1 MNKEKNVKKAF
12 LWNMIGSTCYSGSS
26 FLYLLVVTRV
36 CGAQLAGFYSLSYA
50 TAQLLLQ
57 VGRYGVRTYQATD
70 LEHKYI
76 FSEYKVSR
84 IITCALMM
92 LFGIIYSSFSFKGEY
107 IIISTFIIM
116 MKMID
121 AVEDVFHGNLQQ
133 KYHVEQMGKMLAA
146 RNLYSAV
153 FFTAML
159 IITKNLYCTCVA
171 TSTTSLI
178 LCLIINSQMTR
189 KYVGHE
195 EDGRKLQ
202 MSHVWELLRTCTP
215 MFIGTFLSL
224 LLYNIPKYAMAGVM
238 TDEYQ
243 TYYSIL
249 FMPSFVISLMCEFVF
264 KPTITTIAELWWENN
279 VKKFTLYILRIIGI
293 ILVCCVAVVAGGH
306 LIGRTLLEIIYGHEE
321 DGRKLQ
327 MSHVWELLR
336 TCTPM
341 FIGTFLSLLLYNIP
355 KYAMAGV
362 MTDEYQ
368 TYYSILFMPSFV
380 ISLMCEFVFKPTIT
394 TIAELWWENNVK
406 KFTLY
411 ILRII
416 GIILVCCVAVVAG
429 GHLIG
434 RTLLEIIYG
443 VDLSPYK
450 LHFVVLLIGGG
461 ISAEVY
467 MIYNILIAIRW
478 GKCLLPVYSITA
490 VITIAAARIL
500 VQQLGIMGA
509 ALNYVLSCSI
519 LFVLFTLILI
529 YVILRKKHQN

>member
-1 MNKEKNVKKAF
+1 
-12 LWNMIGSTCYSGSS
+12 
-26 FLYLLVVTRV
+26 
-36 CGAQLAGFYSLSYA
+36 
-50 TAQLLLQ
+50 
-57 VGRYGVRTYQATD
+57 
-70 LEHKYI
+70 
-76 FSEYKVSR
+76 
-84 IITCALMM
+84 
-92 LFGIIYSSFSFKGEY
+92 
-107 IIISTFIIM
+107 
-116 MKMID
+116 
-121 AVEDVFHGNLQQ
+121 
-133 KYHVEQMGKMLAA
+133 
-146 RNLYSAV
+146 
-153 FFTAML
+153 
-159 IITKNLYCTCVA
+159 
-171 TSTTSLI
+171 
-178 LCLIINSQMTR
+178 MTR
-189 KYVGHE
+189 KYV
-195 EDGRKLQ
+195 
-202 MSHVWELLRTCTP
+202 
-215 MFIGTFLSL
+215 
-224 LLYNIPKYAMAGVM
+224 
-238 TDEYQ
+238 
-243 TYYSIL
+243 
-249 FMPSFVISLMCEFVF
+249 
-264 KPTITTIAELWWENN
+264 
-279 VKKFTLYILRIIGI
+279 
-293 ILVCCVAVVAGGH
+293 
-306 LIGRTLLEIIYGHEE
+306 GHEE

-490 VITIAAARIL
+490 SYYHRSCPDP
-500 VQQLGIMGA
+500 GA
-509 ALNYVLSCSI
+509 AVGNYGRSIELCTVLLHFVCAVYFDSGLCNSSKKTSRTNSVNTTPPEGKCPLLG
-519 LFVLFTLILI
+519 LFFPGDVFLFSFRIYAWKLILSYI
-529 YVILRKKHQN
+529 FIAR

>member
-36 CGAQLAGFYSLSYA
+36 CGAQLAGFFSLSYA

-70 LEHKYI
+70 LEQKYI

-107 IIISTFIIM
+107 IIISTFVIM

-153 FFTAML
+153 FFTVIL
-159 IITKNLYCTCVA
+159 IVTKSLYLTCVA
-171 TSTTSLI
+171 TPVTSLV
-178 LCLIINSQMTR
+178 LCLVTNSWASR
-189 KYVGHE
+189 KYAGHA
-195 EDGRKLQ
+195 EDNRKFQ
-202 MSHVWELLRTCTP
+202 FSHVMELLKTCTP
-215 MFIGTFLSL
+215 MFVGTFLSL
-224 LLYNIPKYAMAGVM
+224 LLYNIPKYAMASVM
-238 TDEYQ
+238 ADEYQ

-264 KPTITTIAELWWENN
+264 KPTITTIAGLWWENN
-279 VKKFTLYILRIIGI
+279 VKKFTLYVLRIIAI
-293 ILVCCVAVVAGGH
+293 ILVCCTAVVAGGH
-306 LIGRTLLEIIYGHEE
+306 LIGRTLLE
-321 DGRKLQ
+321 L
-327 MSHVWELLR
+327 
-336 TCTPM
+336 
-341 FIGTFLSLLLYNIP
+341 
-355 KYAMAGV
+355 
-362 MTDEYQ
+362 
-368 TYYSILFMPSFV
+368 
-380 ISLMCEFVFKPTIT
+380 
-394 TIAELWWENNVK
+394 
-406 KFTLY
+406 
-411 ILRII
+411 
-416 GIILVCCVAVVAG
+416 
-429 GHLIG
+429 
-434 RTLLEIIYG
+434 IYG

-450 LHFVVLLIGGG
+450 LQFVVLLIGGG
-461 ISAEVY
+461 ISSEVY
-467 MIYNILIAIRW
+467 MLYNILIAIRW

-490 VITIAAARIL
+490 VITILAAQAM
-500 VQQLGIMGA
+500 VKQWGIMGA

-519 LFVLFTLILI
+519 LFILFTCILTFA
-529 YVILRKKHQN
+529 VLKKKKEAAC

>member
-249 FMPSFVISLMCEFVF
+249 FMPSV
-264 KPTITTIAELWWENN
+264 
-279 VKKFTLYILRIIGI
+279 
-293 ILVCCVAVVAGGH
+293 
-306 LIGRTLLEIIYGHEE
+306 
-321 DGRKLQ
+321 
-327 MSHVWELLR
+327 
-336 TCTPM
+336 
-341 FIGTFLSLLLYNIP
+341 
-355 KYAMAGV
+355 
-362 MTDEYQ
+362 
-368 TYYSILFMPSFV
+368 V

-490 VITIAAARIL
+490 IITITAARIL
-500 VQQLGIMGA
+500 VQQWGIMGA

-519 LFVLFTLILI
+519 LFVLFTLILV

>member
-36 CGAQLAGFYSLSYA
+36 CGAQLAGFFSLSYA

-70 LEHKYI
+70 LEQKYI

-84 IITCALMM
+84 VITCAMMM

-107 IIISTFIIM
+107 IIISTFVIM

-133 KYHVEQMGKMLAA
+133 KYHVEQMGKMLAI

-153 FFTAML
+153 FFTAIL
-159 IITKNLYCTCVA
+159 IVTKSLYLTCVA
-171 TSTTSLI
+171 TPVTSLV
-178 LCLIINSQMTR
+178 LCLGINSWASR
-189 KYVGHE
+189 KYTGHA
-195 EDGRKLQ
+195 EDNRKFQ
-202 MSHVWELLRTCTP
+202 FVHVMELLKTCTP
-215 MFIGTFLSL
+215 MFVGTFLSL
-224 LLYNIPKYAMAGVM
+224 LLYNVPKYAMASVM
-238 TDEYQ
+238 ADEYQ

-279 VKKFTLYILRIIGI
+279 VKKFSLYVLRIVAI
-293 ILVCCVAVVAGGH
+293 ILVCC
-306 LIGRTLLEIIYGHEE
+306 T
-321 DGRKLQ
+321 
-327 MSHVWELLR
+327 
-336 TCTPM
+336 
-341 FIGTFLSLLLYNIP
+341 
-355 KYAMAGV
+355 
-362 MTDEYQ
+362 
-368 TYYSILFMPSFV
+368 
-380 ISLMCEFVFKPTIT
+380 
-394 TIAELWWENNVK
+394 
-406 KFTLY
+406 
-411 ILRII
+411 
-416 GIILVCCVAVVAG
+416 AVVAG

-450 LHFVVLLIGGG
+450 LHFIVLLVGGG
-461 ISAEVY
+461 ISSEVY

-478 GKCLLPVYSITA
+478 GKCLLPVYSIAA
-490 VITIAAARIL
+490 VITILAAQAM
-500 VQQLGIMGA
+500 VKQWGIMGA

-519 LFVLFTLILI
+519 LFILFTCILI
-529 YVILRKKHQN
+529 FVVLKKKKEAAK

>member
-1 MNKEKNVKKAF
+1 
-12 LWNMIGSTCYSGSS
+12 MIGSTCYSGSS

-107 IIISTFIIM
+107 II
-116 MKMID
+116 
-121 AVEDVFHGNLQQ
+121 
-133 KYHVEQMGKMLAA
+133 
-146 RNLYSAV
+146 
-153 FFTAML
+153 
-159 IITKNLYCTCVA
+159 TKNLYCTCVA

-189 KYVGHE
+189 KYV
-195 EDGRKLQ
+195 
-202 MSHVWELLRTCTP
+202 
-215 MFIGTFLSL
+215 
-224 LLYNIPKYAMAGVM
+224 
-238 TDEYQ
+238 
-243 TYYSIL
+243 
-249 FMPSFVISLMCEFVF
+249 
-264 KPTITTIAELWWENN
+264 
-279 VKKFTLYILRIIGI
+279 
-293 ILVCCVAVVAGGH
+293 
-306 LIGRTLLEIIYGHEE
+306 GHEE